1 VIDAMLPA
9 GTQRSAVK
17 TRVPVAVDDGR
28 LREVSQPGFVVAV
41 YGTLRRGE
49 RNHHRLDGATFVGTA
64 QVSGTLYEV
73 PAAPFRAYPYPAF
86 LTTGDGWVAVELYRL
101 PDVGML
107 ASLDAL
113 ERYDPQRE
121 EESQYVRRPVGVSD
135 HRPASG
141 EKAVSEAS
149 IYVYNGPADELGA
162 KIEAGVWGSPHG
174 RRSFS

>member
-1 VIDAMLPA
+1 MPSGLARS
-9 GTQRSAVK
+9 RSA
-17 TRVPVAVDDGR
+17 DGK
-28 LREVSQPGFVVAV
+28 LREMSQRPGLVVAV

-49 RNHHRLDGATFVGTA
+49 RNHHLLDGATFVGTA
-64 QVSGTLYEV
+64 SVSGTLYEV
-73 PAAPFRAYPYPAF
+73 PAAPFRPYPYPAF
-86 LTTGDGWVAVELYRL
+86 MTTGDGWVAVELYRL

-121 EESQYVRRPVGVSD
+121 QESQYVRRPVGVSH

-141 EKAVSEAS
+141 EEPVSEAS

-162 KIEAGVWGSPHG
+162 EIEAGVWASPN
-174 RRSFS
+174 RRRRFT